1 MRVRVLGSGAGGGF
15 PQWNC
20 NCANCKGFRS
30 GTLRAKARTQ
40 SSVALSADGQRWYLL
55 NASPDIRQQII
66 NSPCLFPSAEP
77 RDTPIQ
83 AILLTNGEIDHI
95 AGLLSVRE
103 SQPLCLYSTL
113 QVQQWVLETNA
124 VFRGLFRAPTQ
135 SLWKIVSTTEPQEII
150 GIDGKPSGLWYE
162 AFSVPGKPPAYL
174 TGLVSESNEATIG
187 YKIIDAASKRSLIYL
202 PAIKHIDRAVMER
215 LERCDCFFFDGTCW
229 LDDELVLLGLSQ
241 KTSLSMGHVPIS
253 GPDGSL
259 RQLASLQR
267 ARKIYTHMNNTNP
280 LLIEN
285 SPEQQVVAE
294 AGWEVAFDGM
304 EFDV

>member
-20 NCANCKGFRS
+20 NCSNCKGFRL
-30 GTLRAKARTQ
+30 GTLFAKARTQ
-40 SSVALSADGQRWYLL
+40 SSVALSADGHRWYLL
-55 NASPDIRQQII
+55 NASPDIRQQI
-66 NSPCLFPSAEP
+66 NASPCLAPRREP

-135 SLWKIVSTTEPQEII
+135 SLWKIVSTTEQEII
-150 GIDGKPSGLWYE
+150 GIDGKSSGLFYE
-162 AFSVPGKPPAYL
+162 AFIVPGKPPAYL

-187 YKIIDAASKRSLIYL
+187 YKIIDAASHRSLVYL
-202 PAIKHIDRAVMER
+202 PAIKHIDHAVMTM
-215 LERCDCFFFDGTCW
+215 LESCECFFFDGTCW
-229 LDDELVLLGLSQ
+229 SDDELVLLGLSQ

-253 GPDGSL
+253 GPEGSL
-259 RQLASLQR
+259 VQLAGLQR

-285 SPEQQVVAE
+285 SPEQRIVVKT
-294 AGWEVAFDGM
+294 GWEVAFDGM